1 MEPSDTN
8 TSSRGTSSPVPGRM
22 SPHPMSPGSPTR
34 RAGPCSPLSK
44 QLPLPLPHG
53 KRSAH
58 RSTMSLTSIGM
69 DMPRSSSPV
78 TASRLWHVK
87 TSGDLCMLAKEEE
100 KGQVRCQS
108 VSSYAGSGKRYHSPC
123 LHAAGLASRSESSR
137 PATPSTPSPITTPPC
152 STHPNSSQA
161 RKGSCSR
168 PAGRRPLHLA
178 PAASTSACPTA
189 AGSSSGSSLMDS
201 GLPGMSLSWAPAA
214 LTTLLPASKPADQ
227 AVQGCSQAA
236 GDTEHMQAAAGGVGS
251 AQSHGSSRLHGQGE
265 AEAGDQEVVGQTEVE
280 PGVVPTLPAEQQAV
294 GRQAVLLAPAGKVS
308 VRDAIELRLPEQI
321 LQLLLQQ
328 APPPGHRRSRSV
340 CDVGRCDSGW
350 GPDTDQP
357 LPAQPSAHP
366 LSPSPPQP
374 CPAAGAP
381 CEACPEPEVCLAL
394 QQTQGPGRL
403 AVPDYPSLPTPSLQ
417 PPCSQPASRCC
428 PSLLRHRR
436 SYSDACL
443 DLLVGQAP
451 ELPSACP
458 SPTSSTLPSPDRTPT
473 HTCPGTCPDS
483 TVKGPGGCGAEV
495 SPLPPVS
502 SLVALWEQLSNHS
515 LRASTNCSMCHLPHP
530 PTPSIRRSLALSSAS
545 PPTSCRTPRWLD
557 PSGCSG
563 LGCVNRQGQVEAV
576 RRVFEPSGSEGGSEG
591 GLASLSLM
599 QPGQQA
605 GQAVSQGVKSSRAQG
620 CKGGET
626 RVQSGPAA
634 SCEGEDA
641 CEPVDP
647 LVDPLV
653 EPAEFINGASRS
665 QWVHA
670 PAAACLSDAGVVV
683 GSDSGCDPV
692 EGGGGR
698 GSSNN
703 SLTLELSKASAFSSD
718 PACAAV
724 AVGQLV
730 SVEEEGAGG
739 VAAGA
744 VKGQGLGAA
753 EGPGRAGQGR
763 GARVQRW
770 LQSLRHSPW
779 AVMAGVILLP
789 VLQS

>member
-1 MEPSDTN
+1 
-8 TSSRGTSSPVPGRM
+8 
-22 SPHPMSPGSPTR
+22 
-34 RAGPCSPLSK
+34 
-44 QLPLPLPHG
+44 
-53 KRSAH
+53 
-58 RSTMSLTSIGM
+58 
-69 DMPRSSSPV
+69 
-78 TASRLWHVK
+78 
-87 TSGDLCMLAKEEE
+87 
-100 KGQVRCQS
+100 
-108 VSSYAGSGKRYHSPC
+108 
-123 LHAAGLASRSESSR
+123 
-137 PATPSTPSPITTPPC
+137 
-152 STHPNSSQA
+152 
-161 RKGSCSR
+161 
-168 PAGRRPLHLA
+168 
-178 PAASTSACPTA
+178 
-189 AGSSSGSSLMDS
+189 
-201 GLPGMSLSWAPAA
+201 MSLSWAPAA

-227 AVQGCSQAA
+227 AVQGCSHPA
-236 GDTEHMQAAAGGVGS
+236 GDREHTQAAAGGVGP
-251 AQSHGSSRLHGQGE
+251 AQSHGSSLLQGQGE
-265 AEAGDQEVVGQTEVE
+265 AEGGDQEVVGQAEVE
-280 PGVVPTLPAEQQAV
+280 PGVVPALAAEQQGV
-294 GRQAVLLAPAGKVS
+294 GRQAVLPAPAAKVS

-328 APPPGHRRSRSV
+328 APPSGHRRSRSD

-374 CPAAGAP
+374 WPAAAGAP
-381 CEACPEPEVCLAL
+381 SEACPEPEGCLASP
-394 QQTQGPGRL
+394 QTQGPGRL
-403 AVPDYPSLPTPSLQ
+403 AVPDHPSLPTPSMQ

-443 DLLVGQAP
+443 DMLMGQAP

-458 SPTSSTLPSPDRTPT
+458 SPTSSTLPSPGRTTT

-483 TVKGPGGCGAEV
+483 TVKGPRGDGAEV

-591 GLASLSLM
+591 GLASLSLT

-605 GQAVSQGVKSSRAQG
+605 GLAVSQEVKSSGAQG
-620 CKGGET
+620 CKGGEA
-626 RVQSGPAA
+626 RVQGEPAA

-641 CEPVDP
+641 CEPVG
-647 LVDPLV
+647 PLV
-653 EPAEFINGASRS
+653 EPAEFISGASGASRS

-670 PAAACLSDAGVVV
+670 PAATCLSDAGVVV
-683 GSDSGCDPV
+683 GSNSGCDPV
-692 EGGGGR
+692 GGGR

-703 SLTLELSKASAFSSD
+703 SLTLELSKASAFASD

-744 VKGQGLGAA
+744 VKGQGFGAA